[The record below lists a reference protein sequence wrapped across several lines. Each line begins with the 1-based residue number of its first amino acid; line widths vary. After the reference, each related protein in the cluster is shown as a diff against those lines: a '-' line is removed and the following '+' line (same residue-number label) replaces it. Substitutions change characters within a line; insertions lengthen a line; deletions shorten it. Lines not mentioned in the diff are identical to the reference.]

1 MWNGTANVSLSRL
14 QELVVGR
21 EAWRAAVHG
30 VAESD
35 TNERLNWTANT
46 ENIMEVPQKK
56 SNTELPCDLA
66 ATPLLVYTPKIWQQ
80 GRRQLYTNVQSN
92 IIHNN
97 QRKIQMS
104 INRWMDRQNNATQLF
119 CQHRCL
125 IIFQVASWSRCSW
138 LLAAA
143 KTNRRCVVIRSP
155 GENPSAATDSSGEVW
170 GGLWSLCCHRFFW
183 RGLGRAVKS
192 LHAAPCQEFASRW
205 MTGAFWVFW
214 GVCVPLRG

>member
-104 INRWMDRQNNATQLF
+104 INRWMDRQNMYPLEWINMDAMEYY
-119 CQHRCL
+119 
-125 IIFQVASWSRCSW
+125 
-138 LLAAA
+138 AALKWNTNTRWGWTL
-143 KTNRRCVVIRSP
+143 KT
-155 GENPSAATDSSGEVW
+155 
-170 GGLWSLCCHRFFW
+170 LC
-183 RGLGRAVKS
+183 
-192 LHAAPCQEFASRW
+192 
-205 MTGAFWVFW
+205 
-214 GVCVPLRG
+214 